1 MAHLPA
7 AEIQARRG
15 HATQHIIQEWEK
27 VQGSNWY
34 AIMCPCYIECNC
46 MHVNEVPRIVLTQCL
61 YVGELDYFYVTQPFH
76 REYGFRVRWHCDECL
91 NEMACGF
98 PMP

>member
-1 MAHLPA
+1 MAHLPS

-15 HATQHIIQEWEK
+15 QATQRIIQEWEN
-27 VQGSNWY
+27 VRGAPWY
-34 AIMCPCYIECNC
+34 AIMCPCSIDCFC
-46 MHVNEVPRIVLTQCL
+46 MPINEVPRLVLTQCL
-61 YVGELDYFYVTQPFH
+61 YVGELDFFFVTQPFH
-76 REYGFRVRWHCDECL
+76 SEYGFRVRWHCDECM